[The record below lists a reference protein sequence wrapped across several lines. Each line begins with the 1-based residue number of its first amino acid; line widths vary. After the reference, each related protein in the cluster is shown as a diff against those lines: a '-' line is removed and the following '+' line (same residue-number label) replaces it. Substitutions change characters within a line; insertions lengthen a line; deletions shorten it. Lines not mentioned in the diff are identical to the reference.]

1 MKNYYEILGVSETA
15 TTAEILQKGRK
26 AIQEYNVD
34 NIFAGKQ
41 IGVDYTNEEWQKANN
56 KYAEVLEAYKTLKNE
71 LSRAEYDRKLREE
84 RRKAQSTV
92 QNDGSIFDN
101 PLGQATPRQRKYRSE
116 RYQSA
121 SRGFEQGTTQNT
133 SRTTSKGT
141 TQSSYDSFGQ
151 RTTQNGYNPYGQ
163 RQAQSG
169 YNPYGQR
176 QTQSGYNPYGQRQT
190 QNGYNPYG
198 QTQAQSGYNSY
209 GGQGQNQDY
218 YGGYDS
224 YGDRES
230 QASYRTAGSRTAQRG
245 YATPNNKNTQRT
257 QRYSKKHTP
266 NDMEKGQKRI
276 KKTGAVGKMIGS
288 FKEVRAEEKQHPF
301 YERHKKLNE
310 YIREEWHQNI
320 KNVPGEIVYQMAN
333 GTLHVTYEFI
343 HQLKKLKYIN
353 EDSLPKYVFRN
364 RRLAAAAV
372 AAAIM
377 ATSGGAGNGN
387 ETIIIEQPPAITIT
401 EETPAPE
408 EEIMDE
414 YEIVYE
420 EPTVQMTQYYEV
432 VKGDTL
438 SRISTRTGV
447 KVYEIQ
453 EANNRVGSDKI
464 YIGETL
470 RLNYT
475 IDREDLMFYTL
486 TVPANGMT
494 CAELAKMYRTDEE
507 TIRMLNK
514 EAVAYINTGYTVL
527 TDTAVVPNFIT
538 VEELDMAK
546 EVLSG
551 FHN

>member
-1 MKNYYEILGVSETA
+1 
-15 TTAEILQKGRK
+15 
-26 AIQEYNVD
+26 
-34 NIFAGKQ
+34 
-41 IGVDYTNEEWQKANN
+41 
-56 KYAEVLEAYKTLKNE
+56 
-71 LSRAEYDRKLREE
+71 
-84 RRKAQSTV
+84 
-92 QNDGSIFDN
+92 
-101 PLGQATPRQRKYRSE
+101 
-116 RYQSA
+116 
-121 SRGFEQGTTQNT
+121 
-133 SRTTSKGT
+133 
-141 TQSSYDSFGQ
+141 
-151 RTTQNGYNPYGQ
+151 
-163 RQAQSG
+163 
-169 YNPYGQR
+169 
-176 QTQSGYNPYGQRQT
+176 
-190 QNGYNPYG
+190 
-198 QTQAQSGYNSY
+198 
-209 GGQGQNQDY
+209 
-218 YGGYDS
+218 
-224 YGDRES
+224 
-230 QASYRTAGSRTAQRG
+230 
-245 YATPNNKNTQRT
+245 
-257 QRYSKKHTP
+257 
-266 NDMEKGQKRI
+266 
-276 KKTGAVGKMIGS
+276 MIGS

-310 YIREEWHQNI
+310 YIRDEWHQNI
-320 KNVPGEIVYQMAN
+320 KNVPGEIIYQMAN

-420 EPTVQMTQYYEV
+420 EPTVQYYEV

-546 EVLSG
+546 EFLSG